1 MKINVVKSKR
11 KTCEIRV
18 ETDGSVT
25 IKAPNRYT
33 KQMIKTIIAD
43 KADWI
48 DQKIELMK
56 AHSKLRPP
64 LSFEIGS
71 TLPIW
76 YEDYMI
82 TLSDRTESYVDLC
95 HKRIMIN
102 PILAQNSEVIKK
114 EILKLLRV
122 VIKSH
127 LNIRVKEWSSVMHLK
142 PNEIRVKL
150 MRSRWGSCSS
160 KENLNFSLNLVLLPK
175 EIVDYIIVHEL
186 AHLKEMNHSKQF
198 WKIVEKYYPSYVES
212 RKWLKNNTF
221 NLNLN

>member
-1 MKINVVKSKR
+1 
-11 KTCEIRV
+11 
-18 ETDGSVT
+18 
-25 IKAPNRYT
+25 
-33 KQMIKTIIAD
+33 
-43 KADWI
+43 
-48 DQKIELMK
+48 
-56 AHSKLRPP
+56 
-64 LSFEIGS
+64 
-71 TLPIW
+71 
-76 YEDYMI
+76 MI
-82 TLSDRTESYVDLC
+82 TLSDRTESYVDSC

-102 PILAQNSEVIKK
+102 PIMAQSSDVIKK
-114 EILKLLRV
+114 EIIRLLRV

-127 LNIRVKEWSSVMHLK
+127 LNIRVQEWSEVMNLK

-186 AHLKEMNHSKQF
+186 AHLKEMNHSNQF
-198 WKIVEKYYPSYVES
+198 WKIVDKYYPAYIES